1 MIFYVTIVLQMIE
14 WALPCKQFLE
24 TDLSAITGRVDK
36 QLTSVVIP
44 KAQTSPAVDMDIVN
58 LSVLRCSGAIQSR
71 VPCKSPLMTR
81 PSDTSVKQQE
91 PKSVS
96 RACPSSETKTLAC
109 FGGSVESNIWLKA
122 EYTHAF
128 DASVN
133 NRTLFMSVQV
143 MQSVCDSQDLN
154 DRLRRVANARHS

>member
-1 MIFYVTIVLQMIE
+1 MINYVTIVLQMIE

-24 TDLSAITGRVDK
+24 TDLSVVTGRVLDK

-44 KAQTSPAVDMDIVN
+44 KAQTSPVVDIVN

-71 VPCKSPLMTR
+71 LPCKSPLMTR
-81 PSDTSVKQQE
+81 PSDTSVRQQE

-96 RACPSSETKTLAC
+96 RACPSSETKMLAYY
-109 FGGSVESNIWLKA
+109 GGSVESNIWLKV

-128 DASVN
+128 DAPVN
-133 NRTLFMSVQV
+133 NSTLFMSVQV
-143 MQSVCDSQDLN
+143 MQSICDSHDLN